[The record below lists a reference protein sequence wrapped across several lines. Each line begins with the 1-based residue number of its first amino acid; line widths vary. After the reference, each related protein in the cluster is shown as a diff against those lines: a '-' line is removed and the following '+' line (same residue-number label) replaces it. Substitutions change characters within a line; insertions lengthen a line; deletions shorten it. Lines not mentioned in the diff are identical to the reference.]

1 MDGTDRGDPMPMDDS
16 YRMRLKIGVHEFEGD
31 GPVDVVQEQA
41 KRFMDLIAT
50 LPVEQVLPTAS
61 PAIESRTPDRAE
73 VLIPPPPPS
82 KAISFPAIDLA
93 LNKIMKVDERVVS
106 LTVRPKNADD
116 AALLLLYGQKLLR
129 DNDSVTGAE
138 VMGGIT
144 ATGGLAIGRVD
155 RLLEKLARDGDV
167 IVVGEHRSKRY
178 RLTNAGLN
186 KVRQVAGELVAT
198 VA

>member
-1 MDGTDRGDPMPMDDS
+1 MDSEVAAMDDS
-16 YRMRLKIGVHEFEGD
+16 YRMRLKIGMHEFEAE
-31 GPVDVVQEQA
+31 GPVNVVQEQV
-41 KRFMDLIAT
+41 KRFLELIAT
-50 LPVEQVLPTAS
+50 LPVEQVTPALPEPKATAAENI
-61 PAIESRTPDRAE
+61 PA
-73 VLIPPPPPS
+73 PS
-82 KAISFPAIDLA
+82 IVSSKTISFPAIDLA
-93 LNKIMKVDERVVS
+93 LDKIMKMDERIVS

-116 AALLLLYGQKLLR
+116 AALLLLYGQKMLR
-129 DNDSVTGAE
+129 ENDSVTGAE

-144 ATGGLAIGRVD
+144 ATGGLYIGRVD

-186 KVRQVAGELVAT
+186 KVRQVAGELMAT